1 MKENSHSIIVHCQF
15 KEALAEI
22 LRWGESSWWSK
33 NSLMRFVRQGS
44 GPVQK
49 GVRYRQEV
57 LLPFAPS
64 WDVEV
69 SQITAWSITRRFLN
83 GMFSGMETV
92 SLKEED
98 SAIAVSYKMTYE
110 INGILNKILW
120 ALFFRRLH
128 DKNIEAI
135 LTNLKSFLEKRN
147 R

>member
-22 LRWGESSWWSK
+22 IGWGESSWWPK

-49 GVRYRQEV
+49 GIRYRQEV

-64 WDVEV
+64 WDVEI
-69 SQITAWSITRRFLN
+69 SQITASSITRRFLN
-83 GMFSGMETV
+83 GMFSGQETV
-92 SLKEED
+92 SLKGED
-98 SAIAVSYKMTYE
+98 SAIAVFYKMIYE
-110 INGILNKILW
+110 VNGILNKILW
-120 ALFFRRLH
+120 TLFFRRLH
-128 DKNIEAI
+128 DKNIKAI
-135 LTNLKSFLEKRN
+135 LANLKSFLEKRN